1 MIAALSLMLILVI
14 SFSLTRIAAVAMR
27 LTGLPEA
34 QARFQALSALTGTGF
49 TTSEAE
55 LIVNYPV
62 RRKIVTFLMIIGN
75 LGFISVVSTLMV
87 SFMRTEADFE
97 AICTQVAWIIGGI
110 ILLWI
115 IMTNKTADGIISNI
129 ISFLLK
135 KYTFLG
141 KRSYTRLLQ
150 IGDGLSIAEHH
161 LANGE
166 EHTISETLASFPNLQ
181 MLSVRKRDGKTLS
194 CLDADHVLDVGDAMI
209 IMGNDEDHNA
219 LASTR
224 QDSLPASA

>member
-62 RRKIVTFLMIIGN
+62 RRKIVSFLMIIGN
-75 LGFISVVSTLMV
+75 LGLVSVLSTLTV
-87 SFMRTEADFE
+87 SFMRTDADLA
-97 AICTQVAWIIGGI
+97 AICTQVVWIFGGI
-110 ILLWI
+110 IVLYI
-115 IMTNKTADGIISNI
+115 IMTNKTADKIISAL
-129 ISFLLK
+129 ISRFLK
-135 KYTFLG
+135 RYTFLG
-141 KRSYTRLLQ
+141 KRRYTRLLQ
-150 IGDGLSIAEHH
+150 VADGLSIAEHH

-166 EHTISETLASFPNLQ
+166 QHTINETLEKFPSLQ
-181 MLSVRKRDGKTLS
+181 LISIRKRDGQSLS
-194 CLDADHVLDVGDAMI
+194 CLDEDYMLDVGDAMI
-209 IMGNDEDHNA
+209 ILGKDQEHNA
-219 LASTR
+219 LASHR
-224 QDSLPASA
+224 EG

>member
-1 MIAALSLMLILVI
+1 VIAALSLMLILVI

-62 RRKIVTFLMIIGN
+62 RRKIVTF
-75 LGFISVVSTLMV
+75 LMV

-224 QDSLPASA
+224 QDSLPA